1 MESNGEGS
9 RSKINL
15 TDDSLMDE
23 SRECISL
30 LLGKHRKEPKN
41 EKES

>member
-1 MESNGEGS
+1 MIPQWMKAGNVF
-9 RSKINL
+9 
-15 TDDSLMDE
+15 
-23 SRECISL
+23 SL